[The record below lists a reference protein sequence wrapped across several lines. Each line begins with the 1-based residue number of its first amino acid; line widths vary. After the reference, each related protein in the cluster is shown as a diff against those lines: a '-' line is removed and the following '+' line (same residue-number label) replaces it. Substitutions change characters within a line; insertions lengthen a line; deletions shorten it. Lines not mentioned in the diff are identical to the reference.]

1 MKKATTTLKPVM
13 AKKSLSLKLKTSI
26 QGLAPKKMTLP
37 MAADDGSP
45 IVQKGRRI
53 VRRIVRVLAVEE
65 VAKTRIPV
73 RASRNREAT
82 SKPIVPQRKREK

>member
-26 QGLAPKKMTLP
+26 QGLAPKKMILP
-37 MAADDGSP
+37 MADDDGSP

-53 VRRIVRVLAVEE
+53 VRALAIEE
-65 VAKTRIPV
+65 VAKIRIPA

-82 SKPIVPQRKREK
+82 SIPFISQRKREK